1 LFLPSGGRRPGG
13 PATAFPR
20 AESAAPLSTDDDD
33 ILYRDE
39 RTVTTT
45 APAAN
50 DLSPSVYGDTA
61 IVVDGIAPYRS
72 SLHP

>member
-1 LFLPSGGRRPGG
+1 
-13 PATAFPR
+13 
-20 AESAAPLSTDDDD
+20 
-33 ILYRDE
+33 
-39 RTVTTT
+39 VTTT